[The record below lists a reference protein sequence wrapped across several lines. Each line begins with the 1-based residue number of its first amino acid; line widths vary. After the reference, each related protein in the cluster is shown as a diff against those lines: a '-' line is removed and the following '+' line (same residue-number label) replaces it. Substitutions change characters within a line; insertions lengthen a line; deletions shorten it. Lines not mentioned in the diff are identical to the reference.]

1 MWNISDTDTGAN
13 EYIAPFYRPVIV
25 IGGSSDRNQE
35 TAGAFQEFPQV
46 PHFIILNTFPSA
58 VNPITWASY

>member
-1 MWNISDTDTGAN
+1 MQLTVCTYRFNM
-13 EYIAPFYRPVIV
+13 APVGSVFFSLLYMLLLHRPVVV

-46 PHFIILNTFPSA
+46 IVTFL
-58 VNPITWASY
+58 

>member
-1 MWNISDTDTGAN
+1 ML
-13 EYIAPFYRPVIV
+13 YICKRVERHCEGHVFALRRPVIV

-46 PHFIILNTFPSA
+46 IIPSHRFF
-58 VNPITWASY
+58 SYSESLL

>member
-1 MWNISDTDTGAN
+1 MLALH
-13 EYIAPFYRPVIV
+13 RPVVV

-46 PHFIILNTFPSA
+46 TRVSMWIFA
-58 VNPITWASY
+58 

>member
-1 MWNISDTDTGAN
+1 MGSITCMSLLH
-13 EYIAPFYRPVIV
+13 RPVIV

-46 PHFIILNTFPSA
+46 IKTSMWNSFFFNVDDS
-58 VNPITWASY
+58 S